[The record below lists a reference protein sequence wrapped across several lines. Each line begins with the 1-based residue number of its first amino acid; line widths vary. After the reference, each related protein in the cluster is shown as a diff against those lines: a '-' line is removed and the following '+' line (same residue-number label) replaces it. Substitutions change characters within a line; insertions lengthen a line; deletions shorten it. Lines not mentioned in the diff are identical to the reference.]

1 MHVRDFPNCFIMSN
15 AQSGITPNYPHM
27 LNEQGKHVAYII
39 KKGIDNKLREIEASE
54 EAEKQWVETCISLA
68 RFGNEFLLN
77 CTPGYYN
84 NEGKPSERSAQDGF
98 YGGGSVAFI
107 KLWDDWRAEGGL
119 KGLEL
124 T

>member
-1 MHVRDFPNCFIMSN
+1 
-15 AQSGITPNYPHM
+15 M

-39 KKGIDNKLREIEASE
+39 KKGIDNKVREIEATEDS
-54 EAEKQWVETCISLA
+54 EKQWVETCIGLA
-68 RFGNEFLLN
+68 RLGNEFLTN

-84 NEGKPSERSAQDGF
+84 NEGKPNERSAQNGF
-98 YGGGSVAFI
+98 YGGGSIAFI

-124 T
+124 V